1 MSQATLPPDAI
12 DDLLSGFFKSK
23 MHQPWPAAPAT
34 ASVQPA
40 SPRSVH
46 HAGASGSRARLTLA
60 ASVALLLGV
69 CWYLSHGSNPGDRT
83 APQAAP
89 GGPAI
94 LNEGSAKMP
103 KEFDKKKP
111 ADVNGTGPML
121 N

>member
-1 MSQATLPPDAI
+1 MSQAILPPDAI

-23 MHQPWPAAPAT
+23 MHHPWPAAPAT
-34 ASVQPA
+34 GSIEPG
-40 SPRSVH
+40 SLRSVH
-46 HAGASGSRARLTLA
+46 HAGANGNRARLTLA
-60 ASVALLLGV
+60 VSVALLLGT
-69 CWYLSHGSNPGDRT
+69 CWFLSHGSNPGDRT

-111 ADVNGTGPML
+111 ADVKGTGPML